1 MEEVG
6 TGALLSEESFREQT
20 GPSLVGFG
28 HAEPGCA
35 ACSENTVETNYAL
48 GIPNRGAWMTQGM
61 GFAGQSG
68 TAGYTADGEIGLAV
82 VTTFLPEAWNA
93 NGDYTEASNS
103 ASTRVFVEL
112 AELLAP
118 GSTTSPQS
126 AWTAHT
132 DRLYVS
138 RNTVKSQTIAIYR
151 KLGTSSRSGAVEI
164 AVAAGLV
171 ETTGVMI
178 HRAGW

>member
-1 MEEVG
+1 MPN
-6 TGALLSEESFREQT
+6 R
-20 GPSLVGFG
+20 
-28 HAEPGCA
+28 A
-35 ACSENTVETNYAL
+35 APPAVRTRWRPTTRS

-126 AWTAHT
+126 A
-132 DRLYVS
+132 
-138 RNTVKSQTIAIYR
+138 
-151 KLGTSSRSGAVEI
+151 
-164 AVAAGLV
+164 
-171 ETTGVMI
+171 
-178 HRAGW
+178 